1 MQHTDPMNNVD
12 VSRMG
17 FARFVLL
24 LGLAFTVLSG
34 AWSQDAVVAPS
45 DSTSAASKTAP
56 SGFLDFPGKLNYH
69 MVTGWTSTGLLFAAG
84 AVGAARALDLMDRGH
99 EIREA
104 QCIDDE
110 DDPAIRPW
118 LTDLWKDGQ
127 TLRWLHVGLLVAGET
142 LYLGDAVTGLSMK
155 IPAGERTLRSDIHF
169 GAFLTHA
176 TLMASEVVLGFLTTE
191 ALKQGNHE
199 AHIGLTTAHAAI
211 GVAIPLVMAGAG
223 LATSINLDYLESL
236 LQRK

>member
-1 MQHTDPMNNVD
+1 MQHTDRMNHAN

-24 LGLAFTVLSG
+24 AGLAFTVLSAG
-34 AWSQDAVVAPS
+34 WSQDAVAAPT
-45 DSTSAASKTAP
+45 DSTSAASKAAP
-56 SGFLDFPGKLNYH
+56 AGFLDFPGKLNYH

-84 AVGAARALDLMDRGH
+84 AVGAARALDLMNRGH
-99 EIREA
+99 DIREA
-104 QCIDDE
+104 QDIDDE
-110 DDPAIRPW
+110 DDAAIRP
-118 LTDLWKDGQ
+118 LLADLWKDGQ
-127 TLRWLHVGLLVAGET
+127 TLRWLHAGLLVAGET

-155 IPAGERTLRSDIHF
+155 IPAGERTLRANIHF

-199 AHIGLTTAHAAI
+199 AHIGLTAAHAAI